1 MSARPQRADAR
12 RNRERVLAAAREAFA
27 SEGLTVPLD
36 EIARRAGVGAGTVHR
51 HFPTKE
57 ALYAAIV
64 SDYLRERT
72 ERARAL
78 AARDDP
84 GEALEL
90 FFRELAVSGA
100 GNRAFTDAL
109 TKAGTDVTASPVGEA
124 GRELLD
130 AFGELLER
138 AQRAGTV
145 REDITVTQ
153 IKALLL
159 GVLTAG
165 DWLGADAGTR
175 RHLADVLC
183 TGFRPRH

>member
-1 MSARPQRADAR
+1 M
-12 RNRERVLAAAREAFA
+12 
-27 SEGLTVPLD
+27 
-36 EIARRAGVGAGTVHR
+36 
-51 HFPTKE
+51 
-57 ALYAAIV
+57 

-90 FFRELAVSGA
+90 FF
-100 GNRAFTDAL
+100 
-109 TKAGTDVTASPVGEA
+109 
-124 GRELLD
+124 RELLD